1 MYLNETTLF
10 PIAHNASYGQDAREI
25 HSNGYEHFPGIS
37 HNGKEKAVLLQI

>member
-25 HSNGYEHFPGIS
+25 HPNRYENFPAIS
-37 HNGKEKAVLLQI
+37 QNEKKAMLL